1 MKWVD
6 TEDIAIALDEK
17 YPEQD
22 PLSLRFTELHKMIVA
37 LDDFEDDPKSS
48 NEAKLEAI
56 LMAWLEE
63 RNG

>member
-63 RNG
+63 RND